1 MAENTKKQDLATGAE
16 LTLEEKINKIKSRE
30 ITEAEKNMLT
40 LPAFE
45 AACEAVKKVTQET
58 GLIYSKYFSDHTGNK
73 IYFKPE
79 NMQLTGAYKLRG
91 AYYTIGTLTE
101 EERQRGL
108 ITASARNHAQGVAYA
123 AQCYGVKAVI
133 VMPTTTPL
141 IKVERTKAYG
151 AEVVLYGDVYD
162 QACEKAYELAA
173 EHGYTFIH
181 PFDDLR
187 VATGQGTIAME
198 VIQDL
203 PLVDYILVPIG
214 GGGLATG
221 VSTLAK
227 MLKNNI
233 KVIGVEPSGAACMK
247 ASLENGKVTT
257 VSPVNTIADGTAVQT
272 PGTKI
277 YPYIQ
282 KNLDGI
288 ITVDDEELVVAFLDM
303 VENHK
308 MIVENSGLLTVAA
321 LKHLDVKGKKVVSIL
336 SGGNMDV
343 ITMSSVVQNGLIARD
358 RIFTISVLLPD
369 KPGELVRV
377 SQVIADKRGN
387 VIKLDHNQFFSTNRS
402 AAVEL
407 KITLEAFGTEH
418 KKEIIQA
425 LEEAGYK
432 PKQIRPNL

>member
-1 MAENTKKQDLATGAE
+1 M
-16 LTLEEKINKIKSRE
+16 
-30 ITEAEKNMLT
+30 
-40 LPAFE
+40 
-45 AACEAVKKVTQET
+45 
-58 GLIYSKYFSDHTGNK
+58 
-73 IYFKPE
+73 
-79 NMQLTGAYKLRG
+79 
-91 AYYTIGTLTE
+91 
-101 EERQRGL
+101 
-108 ITASARNHAQGVAYA
+108 
-123 AQCYGVKAVI
+123 
-133 VMPTTTPL
+133 
-141 IKVERTKAYG
+141 
-151 AEVVLYGDVYD
+151 
-162 QACEKAYELAA
+162 
-173 EHGYTFIH
+173 
-181 PFDDLR
+181 
-187 VATGQGTIAME
+187 
-198 VIQDL
+198 
-203 PLVDYILVPIG
+203 
-214 GGGLATG
+214 
-221 VSTLAK
+221 
-227 MLKNNI
+227 
-233 KVIGVEPSGAACMK
+233 
-247 ASLENGKVTT
+247 
-257 VSPVNTIADGTAVQT
+257 
-272 PGTKI
+272 
-277 YPYIQ
+277 
-282 KNLDGI
+282 
-288 ITVDDEELVVAFLDM
+288 DDEELVVAFLDM